1 MTTAAI
7 TTVTKMMETLPES
20 AQNQVVDHIRDYL
33 AEIQDEMR
41 WDAAFQNSQ
50 ASLIEAARRA
60 KQEIAEGMAEPM
72 DFGRL

>member
-20 AQNQVVDHIRDYL
+20 AQNQVVDHIREYL